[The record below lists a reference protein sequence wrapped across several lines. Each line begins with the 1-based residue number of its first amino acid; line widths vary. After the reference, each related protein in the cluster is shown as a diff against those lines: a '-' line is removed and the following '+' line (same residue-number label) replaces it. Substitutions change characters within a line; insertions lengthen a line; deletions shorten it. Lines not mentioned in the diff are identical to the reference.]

1 MASTFLTACF
11 LITLVFFSTFF
22 FLSVLAE
29 SLVLIG
35 DLLLDKDFLGDLLS
49 LVALTG
55 VLDFSLT
62 GATDLVATL
71 LNLAASF
78 IAALASL
85 FFKLP
90 VEVDAGL
97 ATLMPITL
105 RSG

>member
-1 MASTFLTACF
+1 M
-11 LITLVFFSTFF
+11 
-22 FLSVLAE
+22 AE

-35 DLLLDKDFLGDLLS
+35 DLLLDKDFLGDLL
-49 LVALTG
+49 LLAALTG

-62 GATDLVATL
+62 GATYLVATL

-78 IAALASL
+78 NSALASL

-90 VEVDAGL
+90 VEADAGL